1 MSPVATNQMVNGS
14 LDLNEWKSWADRG
27 SSLLVSRS
35 LCFPQ
40 CLATRVPALGRHP
53 GQEAT
58 ICYSPVKASGKGPWV
73 LVSGLCYVSQLGGLC
88 LVAVRELCGVQSVRF
103 SPLGSSQ
110 PVLRV
115 LVSAFTPFPPWL
127 LSALSVVSGYAEQLL
142 YASAWAFSKMA
153 TGH

>member
-1 MSPVATNQMVNGS
+1 MFGHTGPSTWQTSRAGS
-14 LDLNEWKSWADRG
+14 NNLLQPSEGLGQG
-27 SSLLVSRS
+27 S
-35 LCFPQ
+35 
-40 CLATRVPALGRHP
+40 
-53 GQEAT
+53 
-58 ICYSPVKASGKGPWV
+58 WV
-73 LVSGLCYVSQLGGLC
+73 LVSGLCYVSQLGGLS

-142 YASAWAFSKMA
+142 YASAWAFSTTMQVLRWQLD
-153 TGH
+153 TDRR

>member
-14 LDLNEWKSWADRG
+14 LDLNGWKSWADRG

-40 CLATRVPALGRHP
+40 CLTTPVPALGRHT

-73 LVSGLCYVSQLGGLC
+73 LVSGLCYVSQLGGLS
-88 LVAVRELCGVQSVRF
+88 LVAVRELCGVQSCRF
-103 SPLGSSQ
+103 SPVAPHS
-110 PVLRV
+110 PF
-115 LVSAFTPFPPWL
+115 SASLSL
-127 LSALSVVSGYAEQLL
+127 LSLPSHLGCSLLCQLSVAMLSSCSTPLPGPFLQPCR
-142 YASAWAFSKMA
+142 F
-153 TGH
+153 